1 MKINNGRKGFTQD
14 HRARER
20 AFAYLLNR
28 APLSYLYSL
37 SFSYIQF
44 QFCFQLPMGEECE
57 GRNGVPWSLS
67 RSMVFRRMDT
77 SESAASFL
85 KVVIDQYPASI
96 GKLEFHIA
104 T

>member
-1 MKINNGRKGFTQD
+1 
-14 HRARER
+14 
-20 AFAYLLNR
+20 
-28 APLSYLYSL
+28 
-37 SFSYIQF
+37 
-44 QFCFQLPMGEECE
+44 MGEECE

-67 RSMVFRRMDT
+67 RSMVLRRMDT

-96 GKLEFHIA
+96 GKLSFHIA